1 MQSIEAETN
10 NQLHQ
15 AIIRVYPGLAGWNV
29 AESEFS
35 RLLAK
40 FDAKEEALGYAMS
53 LAEAKTHTVVEV
65 YGKGGVLEARS
76 AYQVSQPVF

>member
-1 MQSIEAETN
+1 MQSVEAETS
-10 NQLHQ
+10 QIEQ
-15 AIIRVYPGLAGWNV
+15 AIIRVYPGIAGWNV

-40 FDAKEEALGYAMS
+40 FDAKEETLGYAMS
-53 LAEAKTHTVVEV
+53 LAETKTHTVVEV

-76 AYQVSQPVF
+76 AYQVAQPVF